1 MSLRMRFL
9 LDDRTGATAVEFG
22 LLAPVFLLLLFGI
35 IEVGRL
41 LWVKQV
47 LTEAAYSTARCAAL
61 ASPCKTQSDVQ
72 SFATAR
78 GRRWGLRVDSSLIGY
93 TASTTCDG
101 NAGSVQVTLRYNFAS
116 PLSGFI
122 AALPREVLAHGC
134 FPKLS

>member
-1 MSLRMRFL
+1 MRRYAL
-9 LDDRTGATAVEFG
+9 LADRAGATAIEFA

-41 LWVKQV
+41 VWVKQV
-47 LTEAAYSTARCAAL
+47 LTEAAYSAARCAAL

-78 GRRWGLRVDSSLIGY
+78 GLRWGLRVDASLIAY
-93 TASTTCDG
+93 VASATCDG
-101 NAGSVQVTLRYNFAS
+101 NAGSAQVTIRYNFAS

-122 AALPREVLAHGC
+122 AALPRDVQAHGC